1 VLRGSFMRFSNTGV
15 AIIIAPLIA
24 CQVLSYAGY
33 ALRLTSLTP
42 KHLAWSF
49 VRPDFQFS
57 TARFDAEVGSVSKC
71 VMLRIANSDTDVVAW
86 ADNPSKCSLTTGAG
100 WVCLLFRSHFQ
111 AALAVARRQSAKSF
125 ELRAAMG
132 LARLWRDQGRHA
144 EARGLLTPTY
154 GWFTEGF
161 DTRDLKEAKIL
172 LEALGHLGID
182 GHEPLRTLR

>member
-1 VLRGSFMRFSNTGV
+1 MG
-15 AIIIAPLIA
+15 I
-24 CQVLSYAGY
+24 
-33 ALRLTSLTP
+33 
-42 KHLAWSF
+42 
-49 VRPDFQFS
+49 
-57 TARFDAEVGSVSKC
+57 
-71 VMLRIANSDTDVVAW
+71 
-86 ADNPSKCSLTTGAG
+86 
-100 WVCLLFRSHFQ
+100 CLLFRSHFQ

-144 EARGLLTPTY
+144 EARGLVTPTY

>member
-1 VLRGSFMRFSNTGV
+1 MLRGSFMRFSNTGV

-49 VRPDFQFS
+49 VRPDFQYS

-100 WVCLLFRSHFQ
+100 WVYVYCSGPISRRPSLAAKAPSHSSCAPPWVSRGYGATREGTPKREVFS
-111 AALAVARRQSAKSF
+111 RRLTVGSR
-125 ELRAAMG
+125 RAS
-132 LARLWRDQGRHA
+132 
-144 EARGLLTPTY
+144 TP
-154 GWFTEGF
+154 
-161 DTRDLKEAKIL
+161 
-172 LEALGHLGID
+172 GI
-182 GHEPLRTLR
+182 